1 MTKTSKPTGTVQDRV
16 FDLVAAECDVPR
28 ESLDRSTTF
37 PELGDSLTR
46 VEAVREIEDAF
57 EIALPDDEIEH
68 VRTLGELVDVVDA
81 KVRDRENAGH
91 DNADAADADA
101 SSGS

>member
-1 MTKTSKPTGTVQDRV
+1 M
-16 FDLVAAECDVPR
+16 
-28 ESLDRSTTF
+28 
-37 PELGDSLTR
+37 
-46 VEAVREIEDAF
+46 EIEDAF

-91 DNADAADADA
+91 DDADADA
-101 SSGS
+101 SPGT

>member
-1 MTKTSKPTGTVQDRV
+1 MTKATHPSVSIQDRV
-16 FDLVAAECDVPR
+16 FNLVAEECDVPR
-28 ESLDRSTTF
+28 ESLDRATTF

-46 VEAVREIEDAF
+46 VEAVMEIEDAF
-57 EIALPDDEIEH
+57 EIALPDDDIEN

-91 DNADAADADA
+91 DDAAADDADA
-101 SSGS
+101 PSRP

>member
-1 MTKTSKPTGTVQDRV
+1 MTKTAKTTGTVQDRV
-16 FDLVAAECDVPR
+16 FDLVAEECDVAR
-28 ESLDRSTTF
+28 ESLDRATTF

-46 VEAVREIEDAF
+46 VEAVMEIEDAF

-91 DNADAADADA
+91 DDADADA
-101 SSGS
+101 SPGT